1 MTRSIAVVG
10 PGDDAPDDAID
21 DAEHAARLIASRGW
35 ITLCGGRA
43 SGVMAAAA
51 RGASAVGGVV
61 IGLLPGSDRSDAAP
75 DLAVALPT
83 GLGEARNFVLITAS
97 DAVIACGINP
107 GTASEVALA
116 LKAGKPVVLV
126 RPDSATVAFFATLA
140 GGGDVLHVAATAG
153 GAVNWIESKLSV
165 N

>member
-1 MTRSIAVVG
+1 MVG
-10 PGDDAPDDAID
+10 PGDDASDDAID
-21 DAEHAARLIASRGW
+21 DAEHAARLIATRGW

-83 GLGEARNFVLITAS
+83 GLGEARNAVLVTAA
-97 DAVIACGINP
+97 DGVIACGVSP
-107 GTASEVALA
+107 GTASEIALA
-116 LKAGKPVVLV
+116 IKAGKPGALV
-126 RPDSATVAFFATLA
+126 RPDPATIAIFVTLA
-140 GGGDVLHVAATAG
+140 GGDGVIHVAATAG
-153 GAVNWIESKLSV
+153 GAVDWIESTLSV